1 MHDSTTL
8 ATSKHTFTTKK
19 SRKRLLDKIR
29 SYWTDAPVKNCS
41 LDVNVARQ
49 SDSLTENAY
58 EYDRF
63 QFSTETT
70 NYIDDC
76 DYSTAAA
83 SEAFS
88 LVIGAYTF
96 RKSDF

>member
-1 MHDSTTL
+1 MIPQRWL
-8 ATSKHTFTTKK
+8 
-19 SRKRLLDKIR
+19 IR
-29 SYWTDAPVKNCS
+29 STLSLQKKVENAYWIRDALTELMHAPVKNCS

-70 NYIDDC
+70 NCIDDC
-76 DYSTAAA
+76 D
-83 SEAFS
+83 
-88 LVIGAYTF
+88 
-96 RKSDF
+96 